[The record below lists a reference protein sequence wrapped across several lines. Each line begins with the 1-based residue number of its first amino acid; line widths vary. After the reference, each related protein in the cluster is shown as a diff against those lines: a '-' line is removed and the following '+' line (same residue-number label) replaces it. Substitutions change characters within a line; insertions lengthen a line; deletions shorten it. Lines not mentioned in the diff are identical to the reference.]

1 MLNIKS
7 ITAKNFMSVG
17 NVTQGVT
24 LNENGLT
31 LVLGNNMDL
40 GGDGSR
46 NGTGK
51 TTIVNALSYAL
62 YGNALYN
69 IKKDNLVNKTNNK
82 QMLVTVD
89 FEKDGISYRIERG
102 RKPNVFKFLVGGIDN
117 AEGITDEMQGEGKL
131 TQHAIEKV
139 LGMSHTMFKHIL
151 ALNTYTEPFLSMR
164 ANEARE
170 LIEQLLGITQ
180 LSEKADILKE
190 LIKQNKEA
198 ITNETA
204 RITATEEANKAINNS
219 IADMERRRKIWA
231 KNKQDSIDTIAQE
244 IILLEKLDVDAE
256 IQAHSDFDE
265 FNIKKTQ
272 LDTLSTEVA
281 KLITSIEREQNR
293 LSKAETD
300 YEKSA
305 SALTKTIE
313 KITKE
318 LAELDEATCYACGGE
333 LHADKKKEI
342 EDKKTTDLESARAQ
356 LATLKTEFDESISEY
371 NDHITEQQKLLQDYK
386 AAIAEMGDLG
396 SAPKTYYNTVK
407 EAYEHQNKLS
417 TLQVSLQHKIDED
430 DPYVEQIESLKET
443 GLQDVD
449 WSVVNDLTE
458 VKEHQ
463 DFLYKLLTN
472 KDSFVR
478 KRIIEQNLAFMNNRL
493 EHYITKL
500 GLPHEV
506 QFQSDL
512 SVTITQ
518 LGQDLDFDNLSRGE
532 RNRLIL
538 GLSWAFRDVFESM
551 NHPINLVCID
561 ELVDSGMDS
570 IGVENA
576 LSALKKMERER
587 NKNILLISHRDEL
600 VGRVNNVLQVTK
612 ENGFTTFNTEIEVID
627 A

>member
-1 MLNIKS
+1 MALTIKNIS
-7 ITAKNFMSVG
+7 VKNFMSVG
-17 NVTQGVT
+17 NVTQGVS
-24 LNENGLT
+24 LDENGLT
-31 LVLGNNMDL
+31 LVLGNNLDM

-51 TTIVNALSYAL
+51 TTLINALSYGL
-62 YGNALYN
+62 YGNALVN
-69 IKKDNLVNKTNNK
+69 IKVNNLINKTNNK

-117 AEGITDEMQGEGKL
+117 AEDTTDEMQGEGKL
-131 TQHAIEKV
+131 TQRAIEKI

-164 ANEARE
+164 ANESRE

-180 LSEKADILKE
+180 LSEKAELLKE

-204 RITATEEANKAINNS
+204 RIFATEEANKAINSS
-219 IADMERRRKIWA
+219 ITDMERRQKIWA
-231 KNKQDSIDTIAQE
+231 KKKDEDINTLAQE
-244 IILLEKLDVDAE
+244 IVLLEKLDVDAE
-256 IQAHSDFDE
+256 IQAHADFDQ
-265 FNIKKTQ
+265 FNTRKTQ
-272 LDTLSTEVA
+272 HDTINAEIARIVT
-281 KLITSIEREQNR
+281 IIEREDKR
-293 LSKAETD
+293 LAKA
-300 YEKSA
+300 KSD
-305 SALTKTIE
+305 L
-313 KITKE
+313 
-318 LAELDEATCYACGGE
+318 EATLEHKCYACGQD
-333 LHADKKKEI
+333 LHDEAHEKIVQAKSDAVA
-342 EDKKTTDLESARAQ
+342 ESEQQLNSDNAQ
-356 LATLKTEFDESISEY
+356 LVEFREALDEI
-371 NDHITEQQKLLQDYK
+371 
-386 AAIAEMGDLG
+386 GDLG
-396 SAPKTYYNTVK
+396 VAPKTYYNTVK
-407 EAYEHQNKLS
+407 EAYEHQSKLS
-417 TLQVSLQHKIDED
+417 TLQDRLERKLEEE
-430 DPYVEQIESLKET
+430 DPYIEQIDNLKKT
-443 GLQDVD
+443 GLQPID
-449 WSVVNDLTE
+449 WDEINRLTE
-458 VKEHQ
+458 IKEHQ
-463 DFLYKLLTN
+463 DFLHKLLTN

-576 LSALKKMERER
+576 LGALKKMERER

-600 VGRVNNVLQVTK
+600 VGRVSNVLQVTK